1 MDKINDPA
9 ETSDAL
15 VLFGATGD
23 LAYKKIFPAL
33 YALVKQGF
41 LNVPVVG
48 VASSPW
54 SLEQLR
60 ERVTKAI
67 NPSGPVDN
75 QDALN
80 HLLSLFRY
88 VRGDYNH
95 LDTFKELKQVLG
107 DAKRPAHYLAIPP
120 VPLLRNALRA

>member
-1 MDKINDPA
+1 MHEINDPA
-9 ETSDAL
+9 EPSDAL

-33 YALVKQGF
+33 YALVKKGF

-60 ERVTKAI
+60 ERITKAV
-67 NPSGPVDN
+67 NPSGPADN
-75 QDALN
+75 PDALN

-88 VRGDYNH
+88 VRGDYN
-95 LDTFKELKQVLG
+95 
-107 DAKRPAHYLAIPP
+107 PS
-120 VPLLRNALRA
+120 LRT

>member
-1 MDKINDPA
+1 MITPGDYTRWGGDIQIGIGHEGSGGTSEVTVLLGPSAVAAELIARDIAHTALRLQRFGNDPPIHRKRRRLKMDRINNAA

-33 YALVKQGF
+33 YALVKKVS

-54 SLEQLR
+54 
-60 ERVTKAI
+60 
-67 NPSGPVDN
+67 
-75 QDALN
+75 
-80 HLLSLFRY
+80 
-88 VRGDYNH
+88 
-95 LDTFKELKQVLG
+95 
-107 DAKRPAHYLAIPP
+107 
-120 VPLLRNALRA
+120 